1 MSKSLD
7 GQYAKDIL
15 FALAKKLGYNRVVR
29 KNYKTCYSL
38 LLIGDYNKHGGLVT
52 IINNNSQLKDPP
64 AIPFTFQSAKWI
76 NILNEL
82 EGKIIIT
89 WHQKDTK
96 FCIEKIPIDS
106 IEGLIITL
114 QLEGHLPT

>member
-29 KNYKTCYSL
+29 KNYETCYSL
-38 LLIGDYNKHGGLVT
+38 LWIGEYNKHGGFVT
-52 IINNNSQLKDPP
+52 IINNSRQLGDPP
-64 AIPFTFQSAKWI
+64 AIPFTFQSTKWI
-76 NILNEL
+76 NVLKEL
-82 EGKIIIT
+82 EGKIVIAR
-89 WHQKDTK
+89 HQKNAK
-96 FCIEKIPIDS
+96 FYTEKFPIDS

-114 QLEGHLPT
+114 QLEGYLPA